1 MCCRPCDRGR
11 AVTVTKDVA
20 NPFSFT
26 WTIHTFVQ
34 IRNSQA
40 QRRQAQRRM
49 SGGVTPSAET
59 RAQRRLQW
67 QAPHRIRC
75 PPC

>member
-11 AVTVTKDVA
+11 AVTVTKDV

-26 WTIHTFVQ
+26 RTIHTFRFV
-34 IRNSQA
+34 ISQA

>member
-26 WTIHTFVQ
+26 WTIHTFRFV
-34 IRNSQA
+34 IRSAAPSSTEANVG
-40 QRRQAQRRM
+40 RRD
-49 SGGVTPSAET
+49 PE
-59 RAQRRLQW
+59 
-67 QAPHRIRC
+67 C
-75 PPC
+75 